1 MLLSLWWW
9 CAEGLCRRWLPAIP
23 GGVLGMVLLLL
34 ALQYRLLPIAWVE
47 HGANYLLAEMLLFFI
62 PAVVA
67 VVKFSALFEQAGLRI
82 AAVIV
87 LSTAC
92 VMLVTAFAVDR
103 CDRFLRFR
111 RIRMHR
117 HGEALCSR

>member
-1 MLLSLWWW
+1 
-9 CAEGLCRRWLPAIP
+9 
-23 GGVLGMVLLLL
+23 MVLLLL

-47 HGANYLLAEMLLFFI
+47 QGARYLLAEMLLFFI

-82 AAVIV
+82 VAVIV

-103 CDRFLRFR
+103 CYRFLRFR
-111 RIRMHR
+111 RIRLHR
-117 HGEALCSR
+117 SEVALCLR